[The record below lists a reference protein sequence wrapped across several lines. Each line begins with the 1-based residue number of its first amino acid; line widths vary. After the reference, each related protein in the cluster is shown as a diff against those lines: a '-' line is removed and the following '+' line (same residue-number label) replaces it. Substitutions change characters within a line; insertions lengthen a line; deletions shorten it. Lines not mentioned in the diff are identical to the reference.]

1 MTSPFIE
8 GLRARARALQRRIV
22 FPETGDERVMRAIAT
37 IQQETL
43 LKPILVGEAA
53 ALHLLERV
61 GGDPDAVELVH
72 PHSDKRLP
80 ELEARL
86 LERRGAKGLTL
97 EQAAAALRDPLF
109 FADGLVAC
117 GYADGCVAGAVRTTG
132 DVIRAAL
139 WLIGPAT
146 GIRTISSSFCMVVPP
161 FRAGTEVLTFTD
173 GGVVPEPTVEQ
184 LADIAQAAVIS
195 RSRII
200 GDEPRVAFLS
210 YSTHGSAEGPAVTRV
225 REALARFRQR
235 MPEVPADGEFQVDA
249 ALIPSVGQRKAPES
263 GVAGR
268 ANILVFPDLNAGNIG
283 YKLVER
289 LAGAAAIGPI
299 LQGLARPCND
309 LSRGAGPADIVNV
322 ACVTALQ
329 A

>member
-1 MTSPFIE
+1 MNSLFLD
-8 GLRARARALQRRIV
+8 GLRARAKALQRRIV
-22 FPETGDERVMRAIAT
+22 FPESGDERVLRAIAL
-37 IQQETL
+37 IQQEQL
-43 LKPILVGEAA
+43 LQPILVGEPAVLPLFA
-53 ALHLLERV
+53 RA
-61 GGDPDAVELVH
+61 GGDPDSVELVH
-72 PHSDKRLP
+72 PASDRRLP

-86 LERRGAKGLTL
+86 LERRGAKGLTR

-139 WLIGPAT
+139 WLIGAAQ
-146 GIRTISSSFCMVVPP
+146 GIGTISSSFFMVVQP
-161 FRAGTEVLTFTD
+161 FRDGPEVLTFTD
-173 GGVVPEPTVEQ
+173 CGVVPEPSVEQ

-195 RSRII
+195 RTRII

-210 YSTHGSAEGPAVTRV
+210 YSTHGSAEGPAVARV
-225 REALARFRQR
+225 RDALALFRER
-235 MPEVPADGEFQVDA
+235 MPGVDADGEFQVDA
-249 ALIPSVGQRKAPES
+249 ALIPAVGQRKAPES
-263 GVAGR
+263 GVAGK
-268 ANILVFPDLNAGNIG
+268 ANILVFPDLNAGNIA

-289 LAGAAAIGPI
+289 LAGASAIGPI
-299 LQGLARPCND
+299 LQGLNRACND
-309 LSRGAGPADIVNV
+309 LSRGASPADIVNV